1 MPGRKNK
8 PLHVKIVTVVILVS
22 VFFLPVDG
30 KIVSS
35 SLSSVWYTHFIS
47 QFFHVSIF
55 HLLANLYVLCI
66 IRFSLSELFT
76 AYLLSIPAT
85 WMSPDGC
92 IGFSSVLYALMGILI
107 QRIRMGRTEWA
118 LFIASNAATAFI
130 PNIAFGVHLS
140 SFSLGWVYARLKGL
154 FHEYG
159 RACKRKQ

>member
-8 PLHVKIVTVVILVS
+8 PLHVKIVTAVILVS

-47 QFFHVSIF
+47 QFFHVNIF
-55 HLLANLYVLCI
+55 HLLANLYVLVI
-66 IRFSLSELFT
+66 MRFSLSELFA

-85 WMSPDGC
+85 WVSPDGC
-92 IGFSSVLYALMGILI
+92 AGFSSVLYALMGILI

-130 PNIAFGVHLS
+130 PNIAFVVHLS

>member
-47 QFFHVSIF
+47 QFFHVNIF
-55 HLLANLYVLCI
+55 HLLANLYVLVI
-66 IRFSLSELFT
+66 MRFSLSELFA

-85 WMSPDGC
+85 WVSPDGC
-92 IGFSSVLYALMGILI
+92 AGFSSVLYALMGILI

-130 PNIAFGVHLS
+130 PNIAFEVHLS
-140 SFSLGWVYARLKGL
+140 SFSLGWLYARLKGL

>member
-47 QFFHVSIF
+47 QFFHVNIF
-55 HLLANLYVLCI
+55 HLLANLYVLVI
-66 IRFSLSELFT
+66 MRFSLSELFA

-85 WMSPDGC
+85 WVSPDGC
-92 IGFSSVLYALMGILI
+92 AGFSSVLYALMGILI

-130 PNIAFGVHLS
+130 PNIAFVVHLS